1 MKKRLLYLVLL
12 LQTSLLLAQVSFT
25 ASASKNRLGVNE
37 QFSLTFS
44 VNGSGDRFTAPDL
57 SSFSILSGPSTS
69 SSTTIINGK
78 VTRENTYTY
87 YLRTKKIGVYTI
99 GSASIFVKGR
109 QYRSGKVSIQVLKT
123 STQSN
128 SSFSPEANAR
138 ENVFLNLELSN
149 SNPYVGEQVVAKY
162 KLYFSQEVRS
172 PDLLKEPTYTGFWH
186 EDYDLGENYP
196 IQQVQRNGKTFK
208 VATLKKLVLIPQRSG
223 ELTLDAMDL
232 DVPVV
237 IPTNQRDFFGRIQSR
252 ILNIVCSSDV
262 KVLSVKS
269 LPLKGKP
276 ANFSG
281 AVGDFEFTTRL
292 DRDSIKTNESATLS
306 MRVSGTG
313 NLRMIDLPSFK
324 IPNDLEAY
332 EPKFKE
338 TINLNKAGLSGFKR
352 VEHLLIPRNRG
363 DYKMS
368 VGSFN
373 YFNPKLK
380 KYISVDKP
388 SYVLNVEGEENPP
401 STSLMVNNITKE
413 DVSFIGKDILYIKT
427 SLGHLQDSKEL
438 FYGSFVFQAFLFF
451 IIFVL
456 FTALVLAYL
465 LRKSMIDLKKW
476 RRGGAMKQA
485 FSILDSV
492 SDEPFNIIQ
501 QSLQLYLHKKWGLDR
516 SQFDKEI
523 IEELLISKNIDA
535 VLVNEVIS
543 ILESCE
549 IARFTQVNPKEG
561 IQKSSLLNK
570 TKIVIERLENY

>member
-25 ASASKNRLGVNE
+25 ASASKNKLGVNE
-37 QFSLTFS
+37 RFSLTFS

-109 QYRSGKVSIQVLKT
+109 QYRSGNVSIQVLKT
-123 STQSN
+123 SPQSN
-128 SSFSPEANAR
+128 SIFSPEANAR

-252 ILNIVCSSDV
+252 ILNIVCSSDA

-363 DYKMS
+363 DYKVS

-380 KYISVDKP
+380 KYISVHKP

-438 FYGSFVFQAFLFF
+438 FYGSFVFEAFLFF

-501 QSLQLYLHKKWGLDR
+501 QSLQLYLRKKWGLDR

-535 VLVNEVIS
+535 ALVNEVVS

-570 TKIVIERLENY
+570 TKKVIERLENY